1 MKGHPSTRP
10 MKAASLT
17 SPKPRTSAF
26 RMADPASERTRKI
39 SPAASAVA
47 IPAHQGWLKR
57 LAINATPV
65 AGEIKPARVKPGSR
79 GEKKN
84 CTRERKKK
92 EASRQNSSR
101 AGPQAGGETAEKK
114 APPPGGP
121 QNRPRL

>member
-65 AGEIKPARVKPGSR
+65 AGEKKRAGEKPGPRAEKKNRTRGR
-79 GEKKN
+79 GEK
-84 CTRERKKK
+84 RRR
-92 EASRQNSSR
+92 SRNGRR
-101 AGPQAGGETAEKK
+101 AGAPGEGEK
-114 APPPGGP
+114 GE
-121 QNRPRL
+121 